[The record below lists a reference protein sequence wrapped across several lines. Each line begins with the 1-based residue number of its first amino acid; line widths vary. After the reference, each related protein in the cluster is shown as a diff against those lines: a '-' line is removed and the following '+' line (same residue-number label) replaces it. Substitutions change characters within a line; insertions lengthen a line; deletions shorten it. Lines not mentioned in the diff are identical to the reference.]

1 MIGRTEGNLLLPE
14 IKILIYIAF
23 IFGLFFIKNLL
34 FAFYIFILIA
44 IILVRIPITLLIKG
58 WVPITIFLFFT
69 FFSNL
74 FFQHGRILYQAGP
87 VFITE
92 EGLTAALLRTLRIFC
107 MIAGAKILTA
117 TTGIEPLISAFA
129 KLLKPLER
137 LGVPVE
143 EFFSTMGFTMKSL
156 PRLKEQVIREYRT
169 TVKDR
174 KITGFRNRAKGI
186 ASFLMPLFVKS
197 IRSPETFL
205 NEEVS
210 HETFIRQNKGE
221 CEDFSQ

>member
-1 MIGRTEGNLLLPE
+1 LPPE

-23 IFGLFFIKNLL
+23 ILGLFFMKNLL
-34 FAFYIFILIA
+34 FSFGIFILMA
-44 IILVRIPITLLIKG
+44 ILLARIPMSSLLRGWIPIT
-58 WVPITIFLFFT
+58 VFLFFT

-74 FFQHGRILYQAGP
+74 FFQHGRVLFQAGP
-87 VFITE
+87 MFVTE
-92 EGLTAALLRTLRIFC
+92 EGLNAALLRTIRIFC

-129 KLLKPLER
+129 KLLRPFER

-143 EFFSTMGFTMKSL
+143 EFFSTMGLTMKSL
-156 PRLKEQVIREYRT
+156 PRLKEQVVREYRT

-174 KITGFRNRAKGI
+174 KITGFRNRAKMI
-186 ASFLMPLFVKS
+186 SSFLMPLFVKS

-205 NEEVS
+205 NGGAKNEDL
-210 HETFIRQNKGE
+210 IQRQRESK
-221 CEDFSQ
+221 DYSP

>member
-1 MIGRTEGNLLLPE
+1 MLPE

-23 IFGLFFIKNLL
+23 ILGLFFLKNLL
-34 FAFYIFILIA
+34 FSFGIFILMA
-44 IILVRIPITLLIKG
+44 ILLSRIPMSSLIRG
-58 WVPITIFLFFT
+58 WIPITIFLFFT

-74 FFQHGRILYQAGP
+74 LFQHGRILYQAGP
-87 VFITE
+87 LFVTE
-92 EGLTAALLRTLRIFC
+92 EGLTAALLRTVRIFC

-129 KLLKPLER
+129 KLLKPFER

-143 EFFSTMGFTMKSL
+143 EFFSTMGLTMKSL
-156 PRLKEQVIREYRT
+156 PRLKEQVVREYRT
-169 TVKDR
+169 TVKDGTI
-174 KITGFRNRAKGI
+174 KGFRNRAKVI
-186 ASFLMPLFVKS
+186 SSFLMPLFVKS

-210 HETFIRQNKGE
+210 HEDLIQQNKGRN
-221 CEDFSQ
+221 DY